1 MAKRKK
7 RAAARRKS
15 AKRAKAS
22 VKPASKKTATKKA
35 AKHATAKPKAKSQV
49 RRTTKAATKPAAGKV
64 KPQQAAVA
72 EKPVEIEKLVETT
85 IIATVETPT
94 PTVVV
99 VEEALEVA
107 NSAPAN
113 NEREETTRPA
123 EGIDVS
129 SGVSELSERKVA

>member
-7 RAAARRKS
+7 RAVARRKS

-35 AKHATAKPKAKSQV
+35 AKHATAKPKAKSRV

-64 KPQQAAVA
+64 KPQQAPVA

-94 PTVVV
+94 PTVV
-99 VEEALEVA
+99 EEALEVA
-107 NSAPAN
+107 NSAPAD

-129 SGVSELSERKVA
+129 SGVGELSERKVA